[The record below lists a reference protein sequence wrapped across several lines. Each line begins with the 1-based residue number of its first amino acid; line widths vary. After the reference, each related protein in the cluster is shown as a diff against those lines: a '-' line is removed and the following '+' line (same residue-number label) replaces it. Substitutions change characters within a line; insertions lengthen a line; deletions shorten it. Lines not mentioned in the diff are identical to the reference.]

1 MNARVGAVAA
11 RVQTAV
17 PTGKV
22 TESMAGVL
30 ESMDAALKSMNLK
43 RTSVLMDK
51 FEHQF
56 ETLTV
61 QTQQIGDIT
70 SSATTPTIPQN
81 QVDTLL

>member
-1 MNARVGAVAA
+1 MNARADAVAA

-22 TESMAGVL
+22 TESMAGVV
-30 ESMDAALKSMNLK
+30 ESMDATLRSMNLK
-43 RTSVLMDK
+43 RMSVLMDT

-61 QTQQIGDIT
+61 QTQQIEDIM
-70 SSATTPTIPQN
+70 SSTTTPTIPQN
-81 QVDTLL
+81 QVDMLL